1 MKTLSQRRNAQLR
14 HQLLEAIASRVRSR
28 LEQSLHNAVAITL
41 VERPKPELAKHPWN
55 LNVNIG
61 GDRTFQLPPEMKFS
75 QVFRQ
80 TGGTWLMLGLP
91 GSGKTTTLL
100 ELACELTTRAQQDAT
115 QPIPVV
121 FDLYAW
127 QNYELPIA
135 DWLVSQ
141 LNLHY
146 GIEAK
151 MGCRLMETGR
161 LTFLLDG
168 LDEQP
173 LERQEQCI
181 QEINQ
186 WLSAISPPLSLL
198 VCSRLED
205 YQRCQTKLR
214 LDGATL
220 LQPQNDSRIRDYLVA
235 ARSRELWHGIK
246 DEPQVLALARIPLLL
261 SAIALADEEILI
273 HSWKRLMKEEDRYR
287 YLLNAFVRRML
298 TRDIRL
304 ERYEGQKQPRLEVS
318 RHWLIWLAQQMERE
332 RSKELAIEE
341 MQPSWLQTRTQRRVY
356 QVGVRSICGLM
367 TGLIVGG
374 IVGLVAVLIAG
385 LTKGLIVGLI
395 AGSSTGVLV
404 ALIQKHEKIKPS
416 IEVGFPGTKVWYW
429 LIKFPGSGWILG
441 LVAGLVAGL
450 MLGGI
455 VGVGLR
461 FGLIMGLVCG
471 LIVEL
476 GSAIAWLMFRLS
488 VPDIVGKRH
497 PNQGIKNSAAI
508 AGIVAPAVGLLAGAI
523 VGLAIESISF
533 PILLPSLWVG
543 LIIGLICWFVVAFNP
558 AVACIQHFI
567 LRLVLYRSGV
577 IPWNYARFLNYAVG
591 RSLLQRFGGRYRFV
605 HELVQAHL
613 SEIEE
618 LNI

>member
-28 LEQSLHNAVAITL
+28 LEQSLHNAVAIAL
-41 VERPKPELAKHPWN
+41 VERPKPEPAKRPWD

-61 GDRTFQLPPEMKFS
+61 GDRTFQLPPDIKFS

-115 QPIPVV
+115 QPIPVL

-141 LNLHY
+141 LNLDY
-146 GIEAK
+146 GIGAK
-151 MGCRLMETGR
+151 MGRRLMETGQ

-186 WLSAISPPLSLL
+186 WLSAISQPVSLL

-220 LQPQNDSRIRDYLVA
+220 LQPPNDSRIRDYLVA

-304 ERYEGQKQPRLEVS
+304 ERYEGKKQPRLEVS

-367 TGLIVGG
+367 AGLIVGG
-374 IVGLVAVLIAG
+374 IVGLVAVLVAG

-416 IEVGFPGTKVWYW
+416 IEVGFPGAKVWYW

-441 LVAGLVAGL
+441 LVAGLFAGL

-488 VPDIVGKRH
+488 VLDIVGKRH

-523 VGLAIESISF
+523 VGLAIESIRF
-533 PILLPSLWVG
+533 PIVLPSLWVG
-543 LIIGLICWFVVAFNP
+543 LIVGLICWFVVAFNP